1 MVKNNN
7 NMRTLIEVKTGK
19 TVDTGDFITVND
31 KQVKLTDLEVP
42 SLIAKGILS
51 FAHSNSSVD
60 INKNVADFSKK
71 ELNTPMEPV
80 VKLFDIK
87 NPLLKSILYNWS
99 ADCGMD
105 TAEDHHQLISLLWHV
120 YPMSVLEI
128 ALKEMSKELEPDAD
142 KFPPVVFVF
151 DKTCGKFTKVKAAN
165 KDRYNYIAYFTSKH
179 WALYAYS
186 VCKELIDALFNGKQE
201 D

>member
-1 MVKNNN
+1 
-7 NMRTLIEVKTGK
+7 MRTLIEVKTGK
-19 TVDTGDFITVND
+19 TVDTGDFITVNN

-51 FAHSNSSVD
+51 FAHSDSSVD
-60 INKNVADFSKK
+60 INKNTADFSKK
-71 ELNTPMEPV
+71 ELNTSRPV
-80 VKLFDIK
+80 MKLFDIK

-99 ADCGMD
+99 ADCGRE
-105 TAEDHHQLISLLWHV
+105 TEEEHHQLISLLWSV
-120 YPMSVLEI
+120 YPMGVLEI
-128 ALKEMSKELEPDAD
+128 ALKEMSKELEPDSD

-151 DKTCGKFTKVKAAN
+151 DKTCGKFTTVKAAK
-165 KDRYNYIAYFTSKH
+165 KDCYNYIAYFTSKH

>member
-1 MVKNNN
+1 
-7 NMRTLIEVKTGK
+7 MRTLIEVKTGK
-19 TVDTGDFITVND
+19 TVDTGDFITVDN

-51 FAHSNSSVD
+51 FDRNNSSVD
-60 INKNVADFSKK
+60 INKNVKDFSKK
-71 ELNTPMEPV
+71 KLNTPTEPI

-87 NPLLKSILYNWS
+87 NQLLKSILYNWS
-99 ADCGMD
+99 ADCGMQ
-105 TAEDHHQLISLLWHV
+105 TEENHRQLISLLWNV
-120 YPMSVLEI
+120 YPMGVLEI
-128 ALKEMSKELEPDAD
+128 ALKEMSKELEPDSD

-151 DKTCGKFTKVKAAN
+151 DKTCGKFTTVKAAK
-165 KDRYNYIAYFTSKH
+165 KDCYNYIAYFTNEH